1 MCGIF
6 GFFDTTTSNV
16 FYNLG
21 KYSETRG
28 REASGYI
35 CIDEFSEDIKK
46 FSTPFFTKT
55 VKREIN
61 KFKYSKSKKTFI
73 GHTRLKTHG
82 DQFQN
87 ENNQPIKYN
96 NLSIVHNGI
105 IVNYEKLLKEFNL
118 SPRSQLDSE
127 VILLLLDHFLDKDSL
142 ESALKQ
148 TIKKLSGKLQLQEH

>member
-1 MCGIF
+1 MLSGPKHYNILSRSVIRNH
-6 GFFDTTTSNV
+6 DANSRV
-16 FYNLG
+16 FAALQ
-21 KYSETRG
+21 R
-28 REASGYI
+28 
-35 CIDEFSEDIKK
+35 F
-46 FSTPFFTKT
+46 
-55 VKREIN
+55 
-61 KFKYSKSKKTFI
+61 SKSKKTFI

-127 VILLLLDHFLDKDSL
+127 VILLLLGHFLDKDNL

-148 TIKKLSGKLQLQEH
+148 TIKKLSGEASIAGTLNKGESYFLYTK